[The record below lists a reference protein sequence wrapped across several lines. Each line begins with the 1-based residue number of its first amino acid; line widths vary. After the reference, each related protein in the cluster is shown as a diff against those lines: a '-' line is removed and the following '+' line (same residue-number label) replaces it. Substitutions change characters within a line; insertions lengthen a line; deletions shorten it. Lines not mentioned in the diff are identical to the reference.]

1 MKGPEQC
8 LSTLWLIRDDEGC
21 LSRMKEIIQEGS
33 QEEKGVEGN
42 LSQCQ
47 EVGEWKNVTQKR
59 KEKKRSHADKTHHP
73 SWKAYFKGFSVGPSL
88 PFPPPL

>member
-8 LSTLWLIRDDEGC
+8 LSTLWLIREDEGC

-47 EVGEWKNVTQKR
+47 EVGEGKNVTQKR
-59 KEKKRSHADKTHHP
+59 KKEKPR
-73 SWKAYFKGFSVGPSL
+73 W
-88 PFPPPL
+88 

>member
-1 MKGPEQC
+1 MKGLEQR
-8 LSTLWLIRDDEGC
+8 LSTLWLIRKDEGF

-47 EVGEWKNVTQKR
+47 DLGEWKNVTQKR
-59 KEKKRSHADKTHHP
+59 KKEE
-73 SWKAYFKGFSVGPSL
+73 
-88 PFPPPL
+88 PL